1 MGQAVDQAVDR
12 TPYITEVAPKVYAFV
27 QPDGTWWINNA
38 GFIVSDSGVTLVD
51 TCATEARTKGLLA
64 AIATVTEA
72 PIRQVVNTHHHGD
85 HTHGNYL
92 TAPATIIGHRACRE
106 AMQATGINHY
116 TAAFVQ
122 PDWGHLEFV
131 VPTITFEDRL
141 DVWTGDI
148 KAELHYIGGPAHT
161 TNDVVVWLP
170 EQRVLF
176 TGDLVFHQ
184 GTPFVVMGSVS
195 GSLKSI
201 DRMRA
206 FDAVTVVPGHG
217 PVCGPEVFD
226 EIERYFRFIQATAVG
241 AIREKMTPYEAA
253 VGADL
258 TPFATLTDSERLA
271 GNLHRAMAELN
282 GLPEGGPL
290 DIGAAI
296 ADMVRL
302 NDGQPMRCCA

>member
-1 MGQAVDQAVDR
+1 MDHA
-12 TPYITEVAPKVYAFV
+12 PYIREVAPNVYAFV

-38 GFIVSDSGVTLVD
+38 GFIVGDEGVTLID

-64 AIATVTEA
+64 SISTVTDA
-72 PIRQVVNTHHHGD
+72 PIRHVVNTHHHGD

-92 TAPATIIGHRACRE
+92 TAPATIIGHRRCRE
-106 AMQATGINHY
+106 AMEATRINHY
-116 TAAFVQ
+116 TSAFVQ
-122 PDWGHLEFV
+122 PDWGHLDFV
-131 VPTITFEDRL
+131 MPTVTFEDRL

-148 KAELHYIGGPAHT
+148 VAELHYIGRPAHT

-195 GSLKSI
+195 GSLKSV
-201 DRMRA
+201 DRLRA
-206 FDAVTVVPGHG
+206 FNARVVVPGHG

-226 EIERYFRFIQATAVG
+226 DIERYFEFIQTTA
-241 AIREKMTPYEAA
+241 AAA
-253 VGADL
+253 VEQGKTAYDAAMAADL
-258 TPFATLTDSERLA
+258 APFASLTDSERLV
-271 GNLHRAMAELN
+271 GNLHRALAELN

-302 NDGQPMRCCA
+302 NNGQLMRCCA